1 VLAAVAIMVIPGILV
16 RHIGRAVLLGVVL
29 VAVLLLGLYTI
40 IELIRESRALTGDYG
55 PLQMV
60 LYMAQTTPR
69 RLYDIFPFAALIG
82 TMLGL
87 GGLAAA
93 NELVAM
99 RAAGFDRRQIL
110 VSVMGAVAVC
120 LIALMLVSEF
130 LVPGL
135 EARAGAERDQARTGQ
150 VLLGRYGA
158 LWIRDGDY
166 MLRIGHSAWSR
177 DDMPEF
183 GDLLVYRV
191 DRQMKLHQI
200 IRAETATHDGRAWH
214 LRQVNDRLI
223 GELPEMRE
231 VSADARRLDST
242 LSHDLFSSVISRPR
256 VLSVTDLNEMIGFL
270 EVNELDP
277 TSYEQALWNRVF
289 FPLNVLAMVLVS
301 LPFVFRGGRQTS
313 RGINLFFGVTLGLGF
328 FVFSRL
334 AQGMGA
340 LLPGPLWVSALLP
353 SLLIGILGLFMLRRL

>member
-1 VLAAVAIMVIPGILV
+1 MVIPGILG
-16 RHIGRAVLLGVVL
+16 RHIGRAVLLGIAL

-40 IELIRESRALTGDYG
+40 IELIRESRALTGEYG

-110 VSVMGAVAVC
+110 VSVMGAVVLC
-120 LIALMLVSEF
+120 VIILMSVSEF

-150 VLLGRYGA
+150 VHLGRYGA
-158 LWIRDGDY
+158 LWLRDGDH

-177 DDMPEF
+177 EDMPEF
-183 GDLLVYRV
+183 GDLIIYRV
-191 DRQMKLHQI
+191 DHRMQPERI
-200 IRAETATHDGRAWH
+200 IRAETATHDGDNWL
-214 LRQVNDRLI
+214 LRQINARDLTEGVAERVVFD
-223 GELPEMRE
+223 
-231 VSADARRLDST
+231 DAIMLEST

-256 VLSVTDLNEMIGFL
+256 VLSVNDLNEMIEFL
-270 EVNELDP
+270 EVNELDSA
-277 TSYEQALWNRVF
+277 TYQQALWNRVF
-289 FPLNVLAMVLVS
+289 FPLNVLAMILVS
-301 LPFVFRGGRQTS
+301 LPFAFRGGRHSS
-313 RGINLFFGVTLGLGF
+313 RGINLFFGVTLGLAF

-334 AQGMGA
+334 AQGMGM
-340 LLPGPLWVSALLP
+340 LMPGPLWLSALMP
-353 SLLIGILGLFMLRRL
+353 SLVIGMLGVIMLRRL

>member
-1 VLAAVAIMVIPGILV
+1 MPGILI
-16 RHIGRAVLLGVVL
+16 RHIGRAVLLGILL
-29 VAVLLLGLYTI
+29 VAVLLLGLYSI
-40 IELIRESRALTGDYG
+40 IELIREARALTGDYG

-60 LYMAQTTPR
+60 IYLAQTTPR

-82 TMLGL
+82 AMLGL

-99 RAAGFDRRQIL
+99 RASGFDRQQIL
-110 VSVMGAVAVC
+110 ISVLGTVVAC
-120 LIALMLVSEF
+120 LIALMLISEF

-158 LWIRDGDY
+158 LWLRDGDY

-177 DDMPEF
+177 EDMPEF
-183 GDLLVYRV
+183 GDILIYRV
-191 DRQMKLHQI
+191 DRRMRLHQI
-200 IRAETATHDGRAWH
+200 IRAESATHDGRVWH
-214 LRQVNDRLI
+214 LRQVSDRPI
-223 GELPEMRE
+223 GDLPAVRE
-231 VSADARRLDST
+231 VTDQVLRLDST
-242 LSHDLFSSVISRPR
+242 LSHDLFSSIISRPR
-256 VLSVTDLNEMIGFL
+256 VLSVADLNEMIGFL
-270 EVNELDP
+270 EANELD
-277 TSYEQALWNRVF
+277 TDSYEQALWNRVF

-328 FVFSRL
+328 FVISRL
-334 AQGMGA
+334 SQGMGV
-340 LLPGPLWVSALLP
+340 LFPGPLWIAALLP
-353 SLLIGILGLFMLRRL
+353 SLVIGVLGIIMLRRL

>member
-1 VLAAVAIMVIPGILV
+1 MPGILG
-16 RHIGRAVLLGVVL
+16 RYIGRAVLSGVVL

-55 PLQMV
+55 PMQMV
-60 LYMAQTTPR
+60 LYMLQTTPR

-87 GGLAAA
+87 GGLAAS

-110 VSVMGAVAVC
+110 VSVLGAVAVC
-120 LIALMLVSEF
+120 LIVLMLVSEF
-130 LVPGL
+130 LVPGF

-150 VLLGRYGA
+150 VLLGRWGA

-166 MLRIGHSAWSR
+166 MLRIGHSAWSP
-177 DDMPEF
+177 DDQPEF
-183 GDLLVYRV
+183 GDLLIYRV
-191 DRQMKLHQI
+191 DRGMRLHQI

-214 LRQVNDRLI
+214 LRQVNDRPI
-223 GELPEMRE
+223 GELPAVRE
-231 VSADARRLDST
+231 VTDQALRLDST

-256 VLSVTDLNEMIGFL
+256 VLSVTDLNEMIGFM
-270 EVNELDP
+270 EVNDLDA
-277 TSYEQALWNRVF
+277 TSYEQALWNRVL

-301 LPFVFRGGRQTS
+301 LPFVFRGGRQTN
-313 RGINLFFGVTLGLGF
+313 RGVNLFIGVTLGLGF

-334 AQGMGA
+334 AQGMGV
-340 LLPGPLWVSALLP
+340 LMPGPLWVSALVP
-353 SLLIGILGLFMLRRL
+353 SLLIGALGIYMLRRL

>member
-1 VLAAVAIMVIPGILV
+1 MVIPGILV
-16 RHIGRAVLLGVVL
+16 RHVGRAVLLGIAL

-60 LYMAQTTPR
+60 IYIAQTSPR

-110 VSVMGAVAVC
+110 VSVMGAVLLCV
-120 LIALMLVSEF
+120 IALMTVSEF

-150 VLLGRYGA
+150 VHLGRYGA
-158 LWIRDGDY
+158 LWIRDGAH

-177 DDMPEF
+177 DDQPEF
-183 GDLLVYRV
+183 GDLLIYRV
-191 DRQMKLHQI
+191 DQQMRPEHIL
-200 IRAETATHDGRAWH
+200 RAETATHDGQAW
-214 LRQVNDRLI
+214 LMRQVSYRNLESPDEVRI
-223 GELPEMRE
+223 GVEHE
-231 VSADARRLDST
+231 RRMDST

-256 VLSVTDLNEMIGFL
+256 VLSVGDLAEMIEFL
-270 EVNELDP
+270 EVNGLD
-277 TSYEQALWNRVF
+277 TATYEQALWNRVF
-289 FPLNVLAMVLVS
+289 FPLNVLAMILVS
-301 LPFVFRGGRQTS
+301 LPFAFRGGRHSS
-313 RGINLFFGVTLGLGF
+313 RGINLFFGVSLGLAF
-328 FVFSRL
+328 FVISRL
-334 AQGMGA
+334 SQGMGM
-340 LLPGPLWVSALLP
+340 LMPGPLWLSALMP
-353 SLLIGILGLFMLRRL
+353 SLAIGMLGILMLRRL